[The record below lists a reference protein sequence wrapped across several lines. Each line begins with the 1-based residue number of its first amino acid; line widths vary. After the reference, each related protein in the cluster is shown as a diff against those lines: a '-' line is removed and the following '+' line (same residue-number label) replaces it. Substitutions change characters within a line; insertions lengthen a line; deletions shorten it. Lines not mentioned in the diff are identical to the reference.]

1 MQETLQDEQGQSF
14 AAVTLAVRGDVK
26 ELLDAIAR
34 LNPAYGSYAH
44 LVGDALGKGWRCCW
58 RGLKRENKKNGQIAR
73 FLCSVIIPAAF
84 VRI

>member
-1 MQETLQDEQGQSF
+1 MEKQFEIVQETLKDEQGQSF

-44 LVGDALGKGWRCCW
+44 LVGDALGEGLAALLARAKKG
-58 RGLKRENKKNGQIAR
+58 K
-73 FLCSVIIPAAF
+73 
-84 VRI
+84 